1 MNANCWQR
9 GFCVFTYNN
18 ISFTPDKDI
27 YGGMLR
33 HSLFSFHKKTYY
45 MSSIKLSV
53 RKRAFTKLNLFSR
66 FNNLRA
72 YIDNP

>member
-33 HSLFSFHKKTYY
+33 HSLFSFHKKKHITC
-45 MSSIKLSV
+45 
-53 RKRAFTKLNLFSR
+53 AQLNCL
-66 FNNLRA
+66 
-72 YIDNP
+72 